1 MADIKSECEIIL
13 DINKEKAIKDLKE
26 IKEEA
31 ESIIKDLDYNIGKL
45 RLKRKDILIVKMEQL
60 ISPQYKAM
68 IEKQLKKQLHRKVI
82 VIDKTINSMSVIER

>member
-45 RLKRKDILIVKMEQL
+45 RLKRKDILIVKMDQL

>member
-26 IKEEA
+26 IKAEA
-31 ESIIKDLDYNIGKL
+31 ESIIKDMDYSIGKL
-45 RLKRKDILIVKMEQL
+45 RLKRKDILIVKMDQL